1 MSFLFALSAIL
12 ATPLLEFDPPTL
24 NLLDS
29 NKESIFKCRLKTK
42 PTKDVRV
49 FFEAPGLTFGNCSYV
64 IPADKHDQY
73 IEIPVRGVPVFVDR
87 PGDDIVIKAKVDTP
101 DQPYDETAQEYKG
114 HRTYTKGGVCTSIG
128 DPHYTTFD
136 GYAVTRQGSGA
147 YHLFDHEHLSIQA
160 TQTECNPGTTCNGAV
175 SVRYGSSVF
184 ILDVRD
190 KQENKEIQAAT
201 PNNDG
206 VVYTPPA
213 IKGSGR
219 VHRLKMPCGTV
230 VELVNN
236 WNDKIHYIDVT
247 INLGYGYEGYG
258 GVCNQIKPK
267 DNKLHC
273 KGNIFVN
280 KGDDDKFLDSW
291 KVLDEI
297 NHILGKYL
305 PSKPEKK
312 DCFNVCTLPPAPQP
326 PAPVPP
332 PPQVPAYTPVQTT
345 EVAAT
350 VATTVSTIVSTTI
363 VTSTTVLPTVTTTTV
378 VSTSVEAGTTT
389 VVTSTSV
396 LPALST
402 STQAI
407 TSTVATVSTVSSA
420 QPQYTQPPANPE
432 YTKEV
437 TAHCQGLF
445 AAPGCDKLIPSAPY
459 VQACVSDA
467 LTTGNYL
474 MSEAMKIAYLARCN
488 TLTGYMQQDVQPAVV
503 QNATQVRKDCGL
515 GSNQCINSCSG
526 KGLCGPNGC
535 VCNPGFGGLDCS
547 VDLNAKVS
555 YNQDTKQYGT
565 NNPVYQ
571 QMPAPTENKDALPAA
586 APSPAGYG
594 QTAQSTL
601 GPVLS
606 SAEAK
611 SVIGLLALAF
621 IVL

>member
-1 MSFLFALSAIL
+1 ML
-12 ATPLLEFDPPTL
+12 PLLFTAALALELVEFDPPTFTL
-24 NLLDS
+24 VDS
-29 NKESIFKCRLKTK
+29 ETKFKCRLKNK
-42 PTKDVRV
+42 PSGDVRL
-49 FFEAPGLTFGNCSYV
+49 FFEAPGLTFGNCSYL
-64 IPADKHDQY
+64 IPAEKYSDFL
-73 IEIPVRGVPVFVDR
+73 EIPVRGVPVFVDR
-87 PGDDIVIKAKVDTP
+87 PSDDITVTVKVDTP
-101 DQPYDETAQEYKG
+101 DSVYGDTKETYKG
-114 HRTYTKGGVCTSIG
+114 KRTYSPCGTCVSVG
-128 DPHYTTFD
+128 DPHLVTFD
-136 GYAVTRQGSGA
+136 GFATTRHDLGTYWFLKQ
-147 YHLFDHEHLSIQA
+147 EHLEVQVTHVQCSKEGIA
-160 TQTECNPGTTCNGAV
+160 CNGAV
-175 SVRYGSSVF
+175 SIRYGKTVLA
-184 ILDVRD
+184 LDVREGKGD
-190 KQENKEIQAAT
+190 ESFKIVTGDQKELE
-201 PNNDG
+201 
-206 VVYTPPA
+206 YTAPA

-219 VHRLKMPCGTV
+219 THTV
-230 VELVNN
+230 VVPGGTTLQ
-236 WNDKIHYIDVT
+236 VT
-247 INLGYGYEGYG
+247 HNINRKQGSYLDINLHLGEGLHGYG
-258 GVCNQIKPK
+258 GICNQIKPSTPET
-267 DNKLHC
+267 LHC
-273 KGNIFVN
+273 SDGKDVSRNKATEFVT
-280 KGDDDKFLDSW
+280 SW
-291 KVLDEI
+291 KVDDKS
-297 NHILGKYL
+297 NHLFGNYRTTN
-305 PSKPEKK
+305 PEMKEVYK
-312 DCFNVCTLPPAPQP
+312 ACSLPPVPTLTPPKETQP
-326 PAPVPP
+326 PLPQYTVPVSS
-332 PPQVPAYTPVQTT
+332 
-345 EVAAT
+345 EVY
-350 VATTVSTIVSTTI
+350 ATTVSTVISTTI

-611 SVIGLLALAF
+611 SVIGLLALA
-621 IVL
+621 LAL